1 MFPEART
8 PPVLDDRAM
17 EALVRTVVL
26 TAAGLFFTGMGLYAL
41 AAPARLVRPFGIGVG
56 TASGRSE
63 VRAVYGGFGL
73 AVAGALFWSAT
84 TTGELGRG
92 VVVAVAVALAG
103 MAAGRVVSRVLD
115 APAAFYPVWFYFW
128 VETLAAA
135 ALLVVN

>member
-1 MFPEART
+1 M
-8 PPVLDDRAM
+8 
-17 EALVRTVVL
+17 RTVVL

-41 AAPARLVRPFGIGVG
+41 AAPARLVRPFGITAG
-56 TASGRSE
+56 TVPGRSE

-73 AVAGALFWSAT
+73 AVAAALFWAT

-92 VVVAVAVALAG
+92 VVLAVAVALAG

-115 APAAFYPVWFYFW
+115 GPAAFYPVWFYFW

-135 ALLVVN
+135 ALLTVN